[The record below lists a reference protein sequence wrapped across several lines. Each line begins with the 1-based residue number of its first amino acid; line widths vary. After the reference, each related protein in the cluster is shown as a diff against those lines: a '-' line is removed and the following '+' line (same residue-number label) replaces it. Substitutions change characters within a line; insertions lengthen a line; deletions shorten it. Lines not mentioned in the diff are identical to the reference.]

1 MSTPT
6 DKRELVMLKRK
17 MVIHGDGKCYCPCCE
32 CRGFNG
38 RRLPLK
44 IVEKHCREN
53 GDVEVGNEYRPMVSN
68 YLL

>member
-1 MSTPT
+1 MSIANE
-6 DKRELVMLKRK
+6 KRELVMLKRQ

-32 CRGFNG
+32 CKGFNG

-53 GDVEVGNEYRPMVSN
+53 GHVEGAMNIISCK
-68 YLL
+68 

>member
-1 MSTPT
+1 MSTPNE
-6 DKRELVMLKRK
+6 KRELVMLKRH
-17 MVIHGDGKCYCPCCE
+17 MVIHGDGKCYFHCCE

-53 GDVEVGNEYRPMVSN
+53 GHVEGGNEYRPMVSN
-68 YLL
+68 

>member
-1 MSTPT
+1 
-6 DKRELVMLKRK
+6 MLQRFFAALEAN
-17 MVIHGDGKCYCPCCE
+17 GDAKCYCPCRE

-53 GDVEVGNEYRPMVSN
+53 GHIEGGIMNIVPW
-68 YLL
+68 

>member
-1 MSTPT
+1 MSTP
-6 DKRELVMLKRK
+6 DEKRALVMLKWH

-38 RRLPLK
+38 RSLPLK

-53 GDVEVGNEYRPMVSN
+53 GHIEGRNEYPPMVIN
-68 YLL
+68 